1 MKIDEIERDLKML
14 TEFTNVIVE
23 YSGSRFDRA
32 LETAIYCMQKV
43 IDEQEADNE
52 I

>member
-1 MKIDEIERDLKML
+1 MKIEELKRSL
-14 TEFTNVIVE
+14 KVITNFSNLIVE
-23 YSGSRFDRA
+23 YSGSSFDRA

-43 IDEQEADNE
+43 IDQQEVDNE